1 MCRDGSAEKRTTK
14 MEKGRGE
21 GKRPNAASAADL
33 TKTAVPGGGLGP
45 LGAAASW
52 AQEKTQLSPASS
64 RNVYS
69 LPSHMHANSLQ
80 NLRRGI
86 RKISRKEGKSTAEN
100 ARGKFRK
107 LCVHRQK
114 GSDAKNA

>member
-14 MEKGRGE
+14 MEKGSGE

-86 RKISRKEGKSTAEN
+86 RKISRKEGKRRTDN
-100 ARGKFRK
+100 ACGTIRK
-107 LCVHRQK
+107 LCVHPYH
-114 GSDAKNA
+114 

>member
-69 LPSHMHANSLQ
+69 VPSHMHANSL
-80 NLRRGI
+80 
-86 RKISRKEGKSTAEN
+86 KKSTKFETRDSKDFAEGRETHN
-100 ARGKFRK
+100 RK
-107 LCVHRQK
+107 RVR
-114 GSDAKNA
+114 